1 MSERGITLH
10 PSTCR
15 LMEVTDG
22 RGESKRLFVLTD
34 LHRGQSKMQARPR
47 SCCRLFADCG
57 FVRDGGSTRQAG
69 VENRR
74 GYSTA
79 VAVWLLS
86 WSFQGAIDVVCTARH
101 LGAAVGEVGLVV
113 KREVVLAE
121 DVVWP
126 PVVAAPPPAAGPP
139 PHSREEGTSGK
150 TETGGRKRGRA
161 SERTLRGRSAGTA
174 CRAFQ
179 NPLCEIVACTQVP
192 ASAFSIVFV
201 SCATIRVLRAFCR

>member
-69 VENRR
+69 VENRP

-79 VAVWLLS
+79 VA
-86 WSFQGAIDVVCTARH
+86 
-101 LGAAVGEVGLVV
+101 
-113 KREVVLAE
+113 
-121 DVVWP
+121 VWP
-126 PVVAAPPPAAGPP
+126 PVVAAPPPAAGSS

-174 CRAFQ
+174 YRAFQ
-179 NPLCEIVACTQVP
+179 NPSCEMVACTQVP
-192 ASAFSIVFV
+192 AAFSIVFVFV

>member
-69 VENRR
+69 VENRP

-79 VAVWLLS
+79 VA
-86 WSFQGAIDVVCTARH
+86 
-101 LGAAVGEVGLVV
+101 
-113 KREVVLAE
+113 
-121 DVVWP
+121 VWP
-126 PVVAAPPPAAGPP
+126 PVVAAPPPAAGSS

-174 CRAFQ
+174 YRAFRTLHVKWWLAPKSLLRRSQ
-179 NPLCEIVACTQVP
+179 SSSFSFPVQRSGFCVL
-192 ASAFSIVFV
+192 SAANTIFISDVTHL
-201 SCATIRVLRAFCR
+201 ATCRSD